1 MRGRGIAAV
10 GAACAVALAVSA
22 CGGGSGTGATPT
34 DTIKVGILTSLSGS
48 NSASFKGTIS
58 GVEARLAAYAED
70 DGACAGKKFE
80 IVEADDQSNAQG
92 ALTASQKLIQQDKVY
107 TMLAVSSFFYG
118 ATPFLTTVG
127 KDTPIMGGGFDGA
140 KEWQNTKNNL
150 FPAIPVP
157 NYSKTYTTSGEYLK
171 SKGGTKVA
179 GIAYE
184 SPSSQQGLEAS
195 LRSAEAAGLE
205 RGYVNTKIPFGSTD
219 VGAIVLGIIQSKSD
233 VIQMGINPDTSFAI
247 VAGLKQAGYTPKA
260 VVSAT
265 GYGND
270 LLESAPAVQAGQ
282 DVTFT
287 TGWAPNELKNAG
299 TERMSAALKK
309 HAGSK
314 SGIPGFSQAMGWLTA
329 DMFLH
334 GLETAGCDADQA
346 KFLTTMRAD
355 KTWTAGGL
363 YPTPRDFT
371 TIDAKQQCSYFLKLK
386 GNAFV
391 PEPNAAPLC
400 GNEVKS

>member
-1 MRGRGIAAV
+1 MSGRGIAAV

-22 CGGGSGTGATPT
+22 CGGGSGGSATPG
-34 DTIKVGILTSLSGS
+34 DTVKVGVLTSLSGP
-48 NSASFKGTIS
+48 NSAAFKGTVS
-58 GVEARLAAYAED
+58 GAEARLAAYKDEGGKCSD
-70 DGACAGKKFE
+70 KKFD
-80 IVEADDQSNAQG
+80 VVKADDQSNTQG
-92 ALTASQKLIQQDKVY
+92 TLTASQKLIQQDKVY
-107 TMLAVSSFFYG
+107 TVLAVSSFLYG
-118 ATPFLTTVG
+118 ATPFLTTAG
-127 KDTPIMGGGFDGA
+127 KGTPVMGGGFDGA

-157 NYSKTYTTSGEYLK
+157 DYSKTYTTAGEYLK
-171 SKGGTKVA
+171 SVGGTKVA

-195 LRSAEAAGLE
+195 LRSAEAAGLQ
-205 RGYVNTKIPFGSTD
+205 RGYVNTTIPFGSTD
-219 VGAIVLGIIQSKSD
+219 VGAIVLGIIESKSD

-282 DVTFT
+282 GVTFT
-287 TGWAPNELKNAG
+287 TGWAPNELKNEG
-299 TERMSAALKK
+299 TERLSAALKK

-314 SGIPGFSQAMGWLTA
+314 SGIPGFAQAMGWMTA

-334 GLETAGCDADQA
+334 GLEIAGCDADQS
-346 KFLTTMRAD
+346 KFLSTMRAD
-355 KTWTAGGL
+355 KTWTADGL
-363 YPTPRDFT
+363 YPAPRDWT
-371 TIDAKQQCSYFLKLK
+371 TTAVTQSCQYFLKLQ

-391 PEPNAAPLC
+391 LEPNAAPLC
-400 GNEVKS
+400 GKEVAN